1 MPPQLTS
8 LALVVGNLS
17 LMMLPGM
24 LAATPTPNP
33 YP

>member
-8 LALVVGNLS
+8 LAPVVGNLS

-24 LAATPTPNP
+24 LAAPTPNP